1 MASGSI
7 RIIIADDHPVARAG
21 VRLALETAGG
31 FDLLAEAT
39 DGKSAI
45 AAVRT
50 NRPQL
55 LIVDVA
61 MPGTTGIEVIE
72 EVRRWSPDTRIF
84 VLTGISAPGL
94 LSHAKAAGAA
104 GMAIKSEDPELW
116 VPVLR
121 RSLAPGF
128 HASPLA
134 ERMLSRIRAPHMLSR
149 RERQVLLAI
158 SRGDTSAA
166 IAERLGI
173 SVKTVDKHRT
183 SVMRKLGAHS
193 VAGLLGAAL
202 RDGLLSSIG
211 RS

>member
-1 MASGSI
+1 
-7 RIIIADDHPVARAG
+7 
-21 VRLALETAGG
+21 
-31 FDLLAEAT
+31 
-39 DGKSAI
+39 
-45 AAVRT
+45 
-50 NRPQL
+50 
-55 LIVDVA
+55 
-61 MPGTTGIEVIE
+61 
-72 EVRRWSPDTRIF
+72 
-84 VLTGISAPGL
+84 
-94 LSHAKAAGAA
+94 
-104 GMAIKSEDPELW
+104 
-116 VPVLR
+116 
-121 RSLAPGF
+121 
-128 HASPLA
+128 
-134 ERMLSRIRAPHMLSR
+134 MLSRIRAPHMLSR